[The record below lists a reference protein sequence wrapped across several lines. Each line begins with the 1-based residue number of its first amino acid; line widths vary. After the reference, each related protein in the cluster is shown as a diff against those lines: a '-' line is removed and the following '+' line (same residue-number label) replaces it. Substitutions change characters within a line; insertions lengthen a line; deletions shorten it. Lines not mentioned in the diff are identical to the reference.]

1 MLFFSVI
8 IGSIWVV
15 LTRRV
20 GAVHLRIWDP
30 SLPYADR
37 RLHFDKIST
46 YQDEAREPVNV
57 KKPYGIWEERLKLS
71 IKGEPGGFLQPFW
84 KAFSVL
90 FFGQILS
97 SEFHAGDWQ
106 ENWNC
111 DELEMFPSSFIS
123 SCISVVEREPVTAR
137 RRGLRCA
144 PMYPAAPTS

>member
-1 MLFFSVI
+1 MLFSVI

-20 GAVHLRIWDP
+20 RVVRLRIWDP
-30 SLPYADR
+30 SLPYAVRR
-37 RLHFDKIST
+37 RLHFDKIIPRRGEGAC
-46 YQDEAREPVNV
+46 QRQ
-57 KKPYGIWEERLKLS
+57 KPYGVWVRRPKLS
-71 IKGEPGGFLQPFW
+71 MKGEPG
-84 KAFSVL
+84 AFRSCSRRR
-90 FFGQILS
+90 FLS
-97 SEFHAGDWQ
+97 SFLAKSSPRSFTRVIWQ

-137 RRGLRCA
+137 RCGLRCA